1 MHLKSSLLYKS
12 YVFETFEYDYF
23 TRTPKLS
30 NQNTINSYRP
40 FELSNQN
47 TVYSYWSFF
56 LLEVALF
63 SNVLWR

>member
-47 TVYSYWSFF
+47 TVYS
-56 LLEVALF
+56 
-63 SNVLWR
+63 